1 MMVLSPPT
9 FANYTRLSKLTVIM
23 PGLWLRL
30 PICLARAGELY
41 LVLRRISL
49 LIPSSVCRANI
60 GLIETA
66 RLIVLPGF
74 IKAGAP
80 AFGQDPIDPNI
91 FYYNGTPATMVFL
104 ALDYVLPKYA
114 NLSTVDL
121 VLSGP
126 NFGLNLGPFLY
137 TIVSILQAETPLKLK
152 A

>member
-1 MMVLSPPT
+1 
-9 FANYTRLSKLTVIM
+9 
-23 PGLWLRL
+23 
-30 PICLARAGELY
+30 
-41 LVLRRISL
+41 
-49 LIPSSVCRANI
+49 
-60 GLIETA
+60 LIETA

>member
-1 MMVLSPPT
+1 
-9 FANYTRLSKLTVIM
+9 
-23 PGLWLRL
+23 
-30 PICLARAGELY
+30 
-41 LVLRRISL
+41 
-49 LIPSSVCRANI
+49 
-60 GLIETA
+60 
-66 RLIVLPGF
+66 VLPGF

-137 TIVSILQAETPLKLK
+137 TIVSILQAKTHPKLK